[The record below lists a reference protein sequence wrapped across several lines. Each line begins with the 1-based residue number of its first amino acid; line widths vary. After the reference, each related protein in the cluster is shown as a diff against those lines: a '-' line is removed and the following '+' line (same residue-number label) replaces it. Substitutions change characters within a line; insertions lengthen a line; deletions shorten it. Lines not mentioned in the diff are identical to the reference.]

1 MVSCF
6 LLPGTEIKYVL
17 FFYQLSQ
24 LKDREDHIFWSEIL
38 GKALR
43 EAVTHHLLRSIP
55 GLFSLLF
62 ITRRRLNGCTAEM
75 KRDTS
80 ERMCSGKNETSVRMR
95 SGKKETSKRT

>member
-17 FFYQLSQ
+17 FFYQLSL
-24 LKDREDHIFWSEIL
+24 LKDREDHIIWSEIL

-43 EAVTHHLLRSIP
+43 EAVTHHLLRSIL

-80 ERMCSGKNETSVRMR
+80 ERMCSGK
-95 SGKKETSKRT
+95 K